1 MGFYGLILGILS
13 TWRITHFLRAEDGP
27 GDSVV
32 RLRKVVGD
40 GFFGSLLD
48 CFYCLSVW
56 IAFPF
61 AALLGGTLAERFL
74 LWLSLSAGA
83 ILLER
88 ITERP
93 WEIQQPPYLEEPDHE
108 LLWRQESD
116 CQQTTDIKTH
126 SA

>member
-1 MGFYGLILGILS
+1 MYMGYYGFILGILS

-32 RLRKVVGD
+32 WLRKAVGE

-61 AALLGGTLAERFL
+61 AVLLGESRAERFL

-93 WEIQQPPYLEEPDHE
+93 WEIQQPPYLEEHNHE
-108 LLWRQESD
+108 LLWKKESD
-116 CQQTTDIKTH
+116 DQ
-126 SA
+126 

>member
-1 MGFYGLILGILS
+1 MGFYGLVLGILS

-32 RLRKVVGD
+32 KLRIAVGE

-61 AALLGGTLAERFL
+61 AVLLGETWAEFLL

-83 ILLER
+83 IMLER

-93 WEIQQPPYLEEPDHE
+93 KEIQQPPFFEEQDHE
-108 LLWRQESD
+108 LLWTKKSGDQ
-116 CQQTTDIKTH
+116 
-126 SA
+126 

>member
-13 TWRITHFLRAEDGP
+13 TWRITHFLRIEDGP
-27 GDSVV
+27 ADIVV
-32 RLRKVVGD
+32 QLRQAVGD

-56 IAFPF
+56 IALPF
-61 AALLGGTLAERFL
+61 AGLLGETWTERLL

-88 ITERP
+88 ITVRP
-93 WEIQQPPYLEEPDHE
+93 WEIQPSPYQEEHDHE
-108 LLWRQESD
+108 LLWKQKSGD
-116 CQQTTDIKTH
+116 
-126 SA
+126 

>member
-1 MGFYGLILGILS
+1 MGFYGLMLGILS
-13 TWRITHFLRAEDGP
+13 TWRITHLLRAEDGP
-27 GDSVV
+27 YDSAV
-32 RLRKVVGD
+32 RLRLAVGD

-61 AALLGGTLAERFL
+61 AVLLGETVEECFL

-88 ITERP
+88 VTGR
-93 WEIQQPPYLEEPDHE
+93 EIQQPPYQEDHDHE
-108 LLWRQESD
+108 LLRTKENGDQ
-116 CQQTTDIKTH
+116 
-126 SA
+126 

>member
-1 MGFYGLILGILS
+1 MSFYGLILGILS
-13 TWRITHFLRAEDGP
+13 TWRIAHFLQAEDGP
-27 GDSVV
+27 FDSVV
-32 RLRKVVGD
+32 RLRNAVGD

-61 AALLGGTLAERFL
+61 AGLLGETWTERCL

-93 WEIQQPPYLEEPDHE
+93 WEIQPPSYLEEQNHE
-108 LLWRQESD
+108 LLWKKESE
-116 CQQTTDIKTH
+116 H
-126 SA
+126 

>member
-13 TWRITHFLRAEDGP
+13 TWRIAHFLRAEDGP
-27 GDSVV
+27 ADIAV
-32 RLRKVVGD
+32 RLRNSVGN

-56 IAFPF
+56 VAFPF
-61 AALLGGTLAERFL
+61 AGLLGETWAERLL

-93 WEIQQPPYLEEPDHE
+93 WEIQPPPYLEEQNHE
-108 LLWRQESD
+108 LLWKKESE
-116 CQQTTDIKTH
+116 H
-126 SA
+126 